1 MKGKVGKY
9 LKEYHLRHHYN
20 DEHTAYGVS
29 NPLWDY
35 VFSTVPPH
43 IKEEKNETN

>member
-1 MKGKVGKY
+1 MKGRVGRF

-20 DEHTAYGVS
+20 DANTAFGVS

-35 VFSTVPPH
+35 VFATVPNH
-43 IKEEKNETN
+43 TKNKK

>member
-1 MKGKVGKY
+1 MK
-9 LKEYHLRHHYN
+9 HHFV

-35 VFSTVPPH
+35 VFNTVPEWARNRR
-43 IKEEKNETN
+43 KKTTASQS